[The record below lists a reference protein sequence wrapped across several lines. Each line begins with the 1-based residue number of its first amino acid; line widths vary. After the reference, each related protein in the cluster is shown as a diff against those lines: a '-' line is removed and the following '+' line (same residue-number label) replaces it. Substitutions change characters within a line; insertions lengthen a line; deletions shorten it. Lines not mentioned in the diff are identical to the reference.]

1 MKVAMLLG
9 EEHMI
14 FQDRA
19 DAGYR
24 LAKALQAYSNRE
36 DVIVLGIPRGGVP
49 VAFEVAK
56 ALHVPLDIFLSRKL
70 GVPGQEELAFGA
82 VASGGVRVLD
92 EEIVK
97 GAGVS
102 EQQIEQISDAAK
114 KELERRERLYR
125 GARSPLRIEGQ
136 TVLLVDDGIATG
148 SSMRAAINAL
158 RQMKPARIVVAV
170 PVAPQSTCSRLIPVA
185 DEFVCLQI
193 PKYFHAIGQ
202 FYEDFSQIADGEV
215 TALLHLAAQP
225 VLKNVQEQNPGA
237 AERSSTMI
245 PGRKLELDGDRR
257 EVLIDLEGVTLEGT
271 LALPKDAQG
280 LVLFAHGSGSSRHSP
295 RNRYVAQ
302 ILQSQRIGTLL
313 FDLLTRQEESD
324 ERYTGALRFDIPF
337 LAKRLVGATRWIAN
351 DAGTRNLKVGY
362 FGASTGAGA
371 ALVAAAELPGIVSAI
386 VSRGGRPDLAGSALG
401 LVRAPTLLIV
411 GGEDEPV
418 ITMNREALAR
428 LQSPDKKLV
437 IIPGATHLFEEPGTL
452 EEVARVGAEWFAQHF
467 TPVEKA
473 QAQGAR
479 R

>member
-1 MKVAMLLG
+1 MFLG

-24 LAKALQAYSNRE
+24 LAKELQAYANRK

-49 VAFEVAK
+49 IAFEVAR
-56 ALHVPLDIFLSRKL
+56 ALDAPLDIFLSRKL

-92 EEIVK
+92 REIVE
-97 GAGVS
+97 GVGIT
-102 EQQIEQISDAAK
+102 EQQIEQISEAAK
-114 KELERRERLYR
+114 KELGRRERLYR
-125 GARSPLRIEGQ
+125 GARSPLKIEGQ

-158 RQMKPARIVVAV
+158 RQMKPARLVVAV
-170 PVAPQSTCSRLIPVA
+170 PVAPQSTCKWLRREV
-185 DEFVCLQI
+185 DELVCVQM
-193 PKYFHAIGQ
+193 PKHFYAIGQ
-202 FYEDFSQIADGEV
+202 FYEDFSQIADEEV
-215 TALLHLAAQP
+215 TALLRLAAQP
-225 VLKNVQEQNPGA
+225 VLKNVQEQDPGA

-271 LALPKDAQG
+271 LALPKDAHG

-302 ILQSQRIGTLL
+302 MLQSQRIGTLL
-313 FDLLTRQEESD
+313 FDLLTRQEESVD
-324 ERYTGALRFDIPF
+324 QYSGELRFDIPF
-337 LAKRLVGATRWIAN
+337 LAKRLAGATRWVTS
-351 DAGTRNLKVGY
+351 DAGTRDLKVGY

-371 ALVAAAELPGIVSAI
+371 ALVAAAELPSIVSAI

-401 LVRAPTLLIV
+401 IVRAPTLLIV
-411 GGEDEPV
+411 GGDDEPV

-428 LQSPDKKLV
+428 LKCPDKKLV

-452 EEVARVGAEWFAQHF
+452 EEVARVAAEWFTRHF
-467 TPVEKA
+467 TPAGKA
-473 QAQGAR
+473 QVQGASAR
-479 R
+479 GS